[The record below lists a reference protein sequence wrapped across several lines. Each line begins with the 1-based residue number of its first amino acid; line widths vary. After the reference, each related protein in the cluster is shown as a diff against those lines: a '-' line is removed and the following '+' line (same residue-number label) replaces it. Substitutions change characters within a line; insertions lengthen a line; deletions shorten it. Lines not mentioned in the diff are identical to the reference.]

1 MLGVSRVFLKIW
13 SGKERS
19 GEMISSLGALNH
31 GSVNGESK
39 SLSTKKSIRKGN
51 TKKEKI
57 CFIFIYI
64 IIIFWGLT

>member
-19 GEMISSLGALNH
+19 GEMISSSGALKH

-39 SLSTKKSIRKGN
+39 FPSTKKKH
-51 TKKEKI
+51 
-57 CFIFIYI
+57 
-64 IIIFWGLT
+64 

>member
-39 SLSTKKSIRKGN
+39 SLSTKKKELEKATPRRK
-51 TKKEKI
+51 KYVSSL
-57 CFIFIYI
+57 FILLSF
-64 IIIFWGLT
+64 FGG